1 MSPTRTRT
9 LLALAGA
16 LALGAGG
23 ATAAAEVVQDE
34 PPFRGPTALTRP
46 AADLKRSIVQFRRDE
61 ARRLRNAPIVLGV
74 PRTTLEAIADCESH
88 GDPRAVSSDGT
99 YRGKY
104 QFSYSTWA
112 SVGGEGDPA
121 RAGELEQDQ
130 RAAMLYKRSGSS
142 PWPICG

>member
-1 MSPTRTRT
+1 M
-9 LLALAGA
+9 LALAGA
-16 LALGAGG
+16 LALGVGG
-23 ATAAAEVVQDE
+23 ATAAAEVVQSDPAFE
-34 PPFRGPTALTRP
+34 GPTVLNRP
-46 AADLKRSIVQFRRDE
+46 AADFQRSIAQFHRAE
-61 ARRLRNAPIVLGV
+61 VRRLRTAPFVLGV
-74 PRTTLEAIADCESH
+74 PRSTLEAIASCESH
-88 GDPRAVSSDGT
+88 SDPRSVSSDGT

-142 PWPICG
+142 PWPVCG

>member
-1 MSPTRTRT
+1 M
-9 LLALAGA
+9 LALAGA

-23 ATAAAEVVQDE
+23 ASAAAEVVESD
-34 PPFRGPTALTRP
+34 PPFEGPSALSRP
-46 AADLKRSIVQFRRDE
+46 AADFQRSIAQFRRAE
-61 ARRLRNAPIVLGV
+61 ARRLRTAPFVLGV
-74 PRTTLEAIADCESH
+74 RRSTLEAIASCESH
-88 GDPRAVSSDGT
+88 GDPRSVSSDGT

-130 RAAMLYKRSGSS
+130 RAAMLYRRSGSA

>member
-1 MSPTRTRT
+1 M
-9 LLALAGA
+9 LALAGA

-23 ATAAAEVVQDE
+23 ATAAAQVVEDD
-34 PPFRGPTALTRP
+34 PALAPRSALTRP
-46 AADLKRSIVQFRRDE
+46 AVDFQRSIEQFRSDQL
-61 ARRLRNAPIVLGV
+61 RRLRTAPFVLGV
-74 PRTTLEAIADCESH
+74 PRSTLEAIADCESH

-104 QFSYSTWA
+104 QFSYSTWE
-112 SVGGEGDPA
+112 SVGGKGDPA

-130 RAAMLYKRSGSS
+130 RAAMLYQRSGSS

>member
-1 MSPTRTRT
+1 M
-9 LLALAGA
+9 LALAGA
-16 LALGAGG
+16 LALGVGG
-23 ATAAAEVVQDE
+23 ASAAAAVVDGE
-34 PPFRGPTALTRP
+34 PAFEGPTARNRP
-46 AADLKRSIVQFRRDE
+46 AADLQRSIARFRKAE
-61 ARRLRNAPIVLGV
+61 ARRLRTAPRVLGV
-74 PRTTLEAIADCESH
+74 PRSTLEAIASCES
-88 GDPRAVSSDGT
+88 GGNPRSISSDGT

-130 RAAMLYKRSGSS
+130 RAAMLYRRSGSA

>member
-1 MSPTRTRT
+1 M
-9 LLALAGA
+9 LVLAGA

-23 ATAAAEVVQDE
+23 ASAAAEVVQDDPE
-34 PPFRGPTALTRP
+34 FEDPTALNRP
-46 AADLKRSIVQFRRDE
+46 AANLQRSIAQFRRAE
-61 ARRLRNAPIVLGV
+61 ARRLRTAPFVLGV
-74 PRTTLEAIADCESH
+74 PRSTLEAIASCESH
-88 GDPRAVSSDGT
+88 GDPRSVSSDGT

-130 RAAMLYKRSGSS
+130 RAAMLYKRSGSA

>member
-1 MSPTRTRT
+1 MILT
-9 LLALAGA
+9 GA
-16 LALGAGG
+16 LALAVGG
-23 ATAAAEVVQDE
+23 ATAAAEVVPDDPGFE
-34 PPFRGPTALTRP
+34 GPSALNRP
-46 AADLKRSIVQFRRDE
+46 AAEFQRSVEQFRRDE
-61 ARRLRNAPIVLGV
+61 IRRLRTAPYVLGV
-74 PRTTLEAIADCESH
+74 PRSTLEAIAECESH
-88 GDPRAVSSDGT
+88 GDLRAVSSDGT

-130 RAAMLYKRSGSS
+130 RAAMLYERSGSS